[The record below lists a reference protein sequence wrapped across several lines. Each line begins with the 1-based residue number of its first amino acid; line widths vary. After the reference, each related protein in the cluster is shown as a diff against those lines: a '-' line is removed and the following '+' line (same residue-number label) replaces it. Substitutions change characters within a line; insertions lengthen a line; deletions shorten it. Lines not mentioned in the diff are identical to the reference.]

1 MEASLGTAGACRRRV
16 RDIASLASRSL
27 AVGWLSGGVD
37 GAARWQS
44 ATEHSDGGGG
54 LGGVGVGKAH
64 RRLVN
69 RDDILA
75 KGMVST
81 RGGRPAVR

>member
-1 MEASLGTAGACRRRV
+1 MCR
-16 RDIASLASRSL
+16 
-27 AVGWLSGGVD
+27 SGVVVD
-37 GAARWQS
+37 PAARWQI

-75 KGMVST
+75 KGTVST
-81 RGGRPAVR
+81 RGGRPAVRQDNASLVNVHGGGRRQQVGHALM